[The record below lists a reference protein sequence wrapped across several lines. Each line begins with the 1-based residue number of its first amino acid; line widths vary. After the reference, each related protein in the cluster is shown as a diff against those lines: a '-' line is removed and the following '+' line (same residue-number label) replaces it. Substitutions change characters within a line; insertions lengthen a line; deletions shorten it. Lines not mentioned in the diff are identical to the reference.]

1 MSGSSAESPGISLRV
16 SHSLTCPASLR
27 ALPTVETW
35 VLAAL
40 VTGEAALGEGPPL
53 QQTGHLLAMDQQLQH
68 LSVDHNSIQAA
79 FKALGDIWGRMRVDE
94 ATQKEVPFRLQTPA
108 VLWEL
113 EGGAACTV
121 NQQADGSVHLLHQ
134 NRVPLVVIHVQLG
147 GKISIEATWAVV
159 FQLEHSTD
167 QL

>member
-1 MSGSSAESPGISLRV
+1 MLGSSAESPGISLRV
-16 SHSLTCPASLR
+16 RHSLTCPAGLR

-40 VTGEAALGEGPPL
+40 LTGEAALREGPPL
-53 QQTGHLLAMDQQLQH
+53 QQARDLLAMDQQLQC
-68 LSVDHNSIQAA
+68 LSIDHSSIQAA
-79 FKALGDIWGRMRVDE
+79 FKALGDIWGRTRVDE

-108 VLWEL
+108 VLWEP

-134 NRVPLVVIHVQLG
+134 NRVPLVVIHVRPG
-147 GKISIEATWAVV
+147 GKISIEAAWAVV
-159 FQLEHSTD
+159 FQLEHSVD